1 MKLRHTVERNHTM
14 SIDAS
19 KYPQLA
25 LMASVQESS
34 QAIGEFI
41 DWLGENGMVICTS
54 ESGLRGSQFYP
65 VLDSTEKL
73 LARHFEVDLN
83 AAEHERRQVLAE
95 CRISQST
102 QA

>member
-1 MKLRHTVERNHTM
+1 M
-14 SIDAS
+14 SIDPS

-25 LMASVQESS
+25 LMESVQVSS

-54 ESGLRGSQFYP
+54 ERGLRGSQFYP

-83 AAEHERRQVLAE
+83 VAERERRHVLAE
-95 CRISQST
+95 CQNSQAV